1 MPTDPSS
8 PLTRK
13 PGAPT
18 GNKNRYLHGRYARRP
33 DPALDPEQ
41 ASPPSRLT
49 LAEEIAYLRAY
60 MHRTAMIGATTAN
73 LDYTQEVLHTLS
85 LAATALSRLIH
96 TENWLSQASG
106 IHVQRD
112 ELPAILARM
121 ESLNKK
127 VLAGLQSIRPRL
139 TASNLEQVAAQVDTF
154 LAESTRDPAFIAPP
168 PSPDSAS
175 SDSLPSLDPSAST

>member
-1 MPTDPSS
+1 MPS

-33 DPALDPEQ
+33 DPPSDLEP
-41 ASPPSRLT
+41 ASPSTSRLT

-60 MHRTAMIGATTAN
+60 MHRTAMIGATTDN
-73 LDYTQEVLHTLS
+73 LDHTQEVLHTLS
-85 LAATALSRLIH
+85 HAATALSRLVH

-121 ESLNKK
+121 ESINKK
-127 VLAGLQSIRPRL
+127 VLAGLQSKHPRL
-139 TASNLEQVAAQVDTF
+139 TS
-154 LAESTRDPAFIAPP
+154 
-168 PSPDSAS
+168 SAH
-175 SDSLPSLDPSAST
+175 

>member
-1 MPTDPSS
+1 MSS
-8 PLTRK
+8 PHTRK

-33 DPALDPEQ
+33 DPSSDLEP

-49 LAEEIAYLRAY
+49 LTEEIAYLRAY
-60 MHRTAMIGATTAN
+60 IFRTAMIGATTAD
-73 LDYTQEVLHTLS
+73 LDHTQEVLRTLS
-85 LAATALSRLIH
+85 LAATALSRLVH

-121 ESLNKK
+121 ESINKK
-127 VLAGLQSIRPRL
+127 VLAGLQSKHPRL
-139 TASNLEQVAAQVDTF
+139 TASNLEQVAAQVDDL
-154 LAESTRDPAFIAPP
+154 LAESARDPAFTAPP
-168 PSPDSAS
+168 PHPDLAS
-175 SDSLPSLDPSAST
+175 SDPLPTPKPSART